1 MHTFIVNNAV
11 ARVLHITTKQSI
23 NTQKSPFAVG
33 DGLAPPEKTK
43 DKINLSINTQNTPLF
58 TVGEGSPLPKIK
70 NNQHTNKQK
79 NKSPCFK
86 VFEG

>member
-23 NTQKSPFAVG
+23 NTQNTPLCTVG
-33 DGLAPPEKTK
+33 NGLASPEKTK
-43 DKINLSINTQNTPLF
+43 NKINLSINAQNNHLF

-70 NNQHTNKQK
+70 NNQRTNKYK
-79 NKSPCFK
+79 NIPFLQG
-86 VFEG
+86 F